1 MNLEEIE
8 RALRHVRDF
17 DGVFDAGNLPD
28 KPHLLVA
35 NNDPSSR
42 PGRHWVCSCVENGR
56 GEYFDSFGRP
66 PTAEFERY
74 IDQHC
79 SSWTF
84 NRRQLQ
90 SVVSSCCGL
99 YCIYYCA

>member
-42 PGRHWVCSCVENGR
+42 PGRH
-56 GEYFDSFGRP
+56 
-66 PTAEFERY
+66 
-74 IDQHC
+74 
-79 SSWTF
+79 
-84 NRRQLQ
+84 
-90 SVVSSCCGL
+90 
-99 YCIYYCA
+99 